1 MSWYQN
7 QYKLKMVILGD
18 SGVGK
23 SCLLT
28 RYVNNLYSEF
38 FTSTIGAAFMTKNI
52 DDKFRIDIWD
62 TAGQERYR
70 SLIPM
75 YLKGAHL
82 ILIVLSSDTPI
93 KNMNEQ
99 IDYWI
104 NYINNNGNI
113 FTNCKIILVI
123 SKVDL
128 NSDIINSDIPF
139 TNIERFY
146 KVLFV
151 SAKTGLNM
159 DKFTSN
165 IYDVCYLLGDI
176 INPTNCKKLEEPD
189 KYLDIVKRN
198 VSYYTGNRCSIL

>member
-75 YLKGAHL
+75 YLKGAHI

-93 KNMNEQ
+93 EKMNEQ
-99 IDYWI
+99 IEYWI
-104 NYINNNGNI
+104 NYLDSNGNI

-139 TNIERFY
+139 TKIERFY
-146 KVLFV
+146 KVLFL

>member
-1 MSWYQN
+1 MFYN
-7 QYKLKMVILGD
+7 NIMEIKFEKEIDYLIFFIILVKIVFIISAIGHIYF
-18 SGVGK
+18 SH
-23 SCLLT
+23 
-28 RYVNNLYSEF
+28 
-38 FTSTIGAAFMTKNI
+38 STIKQAKNI

-75 YLKGAHL
+75 YLKGAHIML
-82 ILIVLSSDTPI
+82 IILSSDTPFN
-93 KNMNEQ
+93 KMNDQ

-104 NYINNNGNI
+104 NYVDNNGNI
-113 FTNCKIILVI
+113 FNNCKIILVI
-123 SKVDL
+123 SKIDL
-128 NSDIINSDIPF
+128 NMELINSNMDFIH
-139 TNIERFY
+139 IERFY

-159 DKFTSN
+159 DKFSSD

-176 INPTNCKKLEEPD
+176 INPTNCKRVDEPPR
-189 KYLDIVKRN
+189 YVDIVKRN

>member
-75 YLKGAHL
+75 YCKGAHIML
-82 ILIVLSSDTPI
+82 IILSSDTPFS
-93 KNMNEQ
+93 KMNDQ

-104 NYINNNGNI
+104 NYVDNNGNI
-113 FTNCKIILVI
+113 FNNCKIILVI
-123 SKVDL
+123 SKIDL
-128 NSDIINSDIPF
+128 NMEIINSNMDFIH
-139 TNIERFY
+139 IERFY

-159 DKFTSN
+159 DKFSSS
-165 IYDVCYLLGDI
+165 IYDVCYLLGDML
-176 INPTNCKKLEEPD
+176 NPTNFKKVDEPPR
-189 KYLDIVKRN
+189 YVDIVKRN

>member
-28 RYVNNLYSEF
+28 RYVNNIYSEF

-52 DDKFRIDIWD
+52 DDKFRVDIWD

-75 YLKGAHL
+75 YLKGAHI
-82 ILIVLSSDTPI
+82 ILLVLSSDTPLEQ
-93 KNMNEQ
+93 MNNQ

-104 NYINNNGNI
+104 NYLDNNGNI
-113 FTNCKIILVI
+113 FTNCKILLVI
-123 SKVDL
+123 SKIDL
-128 NSDIINSDIPF
+128 NTDIMN
-139 TNIERFY
+139 
-146 KVLFV
+146 
-151 SAKTGLNM
+151 
-159 DKFTSN
+159 SN
-165 IYDVCYLLGDI
+165 ITKLSLQDYL
-176 INPTNCKKLEEPD
+176 K
-189 KYLDIVKRN
+189 KYLQVIFMM
-198 VSYYTGNRCSIL
+198 YATY

>member
-28 RYVNNLYSEF
+28 RYVNNIYSEF

-52 DDKFRIDIWD
+52 DDKFRVDIWD

-75 YLKGAHL
+75 YLKGAHI
-82 ILIVLSSDTPI
+82 ILLVLSSDTPLEQ
-93 KNMNEQ
+93 MNNQ

-104 NYINNNGNI
+104 NYLDNNGNI
-113 FTNCKIILVI
+113 FTNCKILLVI
-123 SKVDL
+123 SKIDL
-128 NSDIINSDIPF
+128 NTDIMNSNITF
-139 TNIERFY
+139 NQIERFY
-146 KVLFV
+146 KIVFV
-151 SAKTGLNM
+151 SAKTGLNI
-159 DKFTSN
+159 DTFTSN

-176 INPTNCKKLEEPD
+176 IKPTNCKKIPD
-189 KYLDIVKRN
+189 SNGYVDIVKRN

>member
-82 ILIVLSSDTPI
+82 ILIVLSSDSLI

-104 NYINNNGNI
+104 NYLDSNGNI

-139 TNIERFY
+139 TKIERFY
-146 KVLFV
+146 KVLFL

-176 INPTNCKKLEEPD
+176 INPTNSKKIEEPD

>member
-75 YLKGAHL
+75 YLKGAH
-82 ILIVLSSDTPI
+82 IVLIVLSSDTPI
-93 KNMNEQ
+93 EKMNEQ

-104 NYINNNGNI
+104 NYLDNNGNI
-113 FTNCKIILVI
+113 MTNCKIILVI

-128 NSDIINSDIPF
+128 NSNIIDSDM
-139 TNIERFY
+139 TLNNIERFY
-146 KVLFV
+146 KVLFI

-176 INPTNCKKLEEPD
+176 INPSNRKKIEETTG
-189 KYLDIVKRN
+189 YVDIVKRN

>member
-28 RYVNNLYSEF
+28 RYVNNIYSEF

-104 NYINNNGNI
+104 NYLDSNGNI

-139 TNIERFY
+139 TKIERFY
-146 KVLFV
+146 KVLFL

-165 IYDVCYLLGDI
+165 ICDVCYLLGDI
-176 INPTNCKKLEEPD
+176 INPTNSKKIEEPD

-198 VSYYTGNRCSIL
+198 VSYYTGSRCSIL

>member
-52 DDKFRIDIWD
+52 DDKFRVDIWD

-75 YLKGAHL
+75 YLKGAHI
-82 ILIVLSSDTPI
+82 ILLVLSSDTPLEQ
-93 KNMNEQ
+93 MNNQ

-104 NYINNNGNI
+104 NYLDNNGNI
-113 FTNCKIILVI
+113 FTNCKILLVI
-123 SKVDL
+123 SKIDL
-128 NSDIINSDIPF
+128 NTDIMNLDITF
-139 TNIERFY
+139 NHIERFC
-146 KVLFV
+146 KIVFV
-151 SAKTGLNM
+151 SAKTGFNIDTL
-159 DKFTSN
+159 TTY

-176 INPTNCKKLEEPD
+176 IKPSNCKKIED
-189 KYLDIVKRN
+189 SNRYVDIVKRN
-198 VSYYTGNRCSIL
+198 VSYYTGNKCSIL

>member
-75 YLKGAHL
+75 YLKGAHI
-82 ILIVLSSDTPI
+82 ILIVISSDTPI
-93 KNMNEQ
+93 EKMNEQ

-104 NYINNNGNI
+104 NYIDNNGNI
-113 FTNCKIILVI
+113 FKNCKIILVI

-128 NSDIINSDIPF
+128 NSNIIDSDITLPS
-139 TNIERFY
+139 IERFF
-146 KVLFV
+146 KVLCI
-151 SAKTGLNM
+151 SAKSGFNM
-159 DKFTSN
+159 DKFNSS
-165 IYDVCYLLGDI
+165 IYDVCYILGDI
-176 INPTNCKKLEEPD
+176 INPTNCKKIQETPT
-189 KYLDIVKRN
+189 YVDIVKKN
-198 VSYYTGNRCSIL
+198 VSYYTGNKCSIL

>member
-75 YLKGAHL
+75 YLKGAHIML
-82 ILIVLSSDTPI
+82 IILSSDTPFD
-93 KNMNEQ
+93 KMNDQ

-104 NYINNNGNI
+104 NYVDNNGNI
-113 FTNCKIILVI
+113 FNNCKIILVI
-123 SKVDL
+123 SKIDL
-128 NSDIINSDIPF
+128 NMDIINSNMDFIH
-139 TNIERFY
+139 IERFY

-151 SAKTGLNM
+151 SAKTALNM
-159 DKFTSN
+159 DKFSSS

-176 INPTNCKKLEEPD
+176 INPTNCKRVDEPPG
-189 KYLDIVKRN
+189 YVDIVKRN

>member
-7 QYKLKMVILGD
+7 QYKIKMVILGD

-28 RYVNNLYSEF
+28 RYVNNIYSEF

-75 YLKGAHL
+75 YLKGAQ
-82 ILIVLSSDTPI
+82 ILLLVLSSDTQI
-93 KNMNEQ
+93 EQMNNQ

-104 NYINNNGNI
+104 NYIDNNGNI
-113 FTNCKIILVI
+113 FQNCKIILVI
-123 SKVDL
+123 SKIDL
-128 NSDIINSDIPF
+128 NNDIMNS
-139 TNIERFY
+139 NITFNHSERFY
-146 KVLFV
+146 NILYL
-151 SAKTGLNM
+151 SAKTALNM
-159 DKFTSN
+159 DKFGN
-165 IYDVCYLLGDI
+165 CIYEACYLIGDI
-176 INPTNCKKLEEPD
+176 INPYNSKKLQNSNG
-189 KYLDIVKRN
+189 YVDIVKRN

>member
-75 YLKGAHL
+75 YLKGAHIML
-82 ILIVLSSDTPI
+82 IILSSDTPFN
-93 KNMNEQ
+93 KMNDQ

-104 NYINNNGNI
+104 INY
-113 FTNCKIILVI
+113 
-123 SKVDL
+123 
-128 NSDIINSDIPF
+128 
-139 TNIERFY
+139 
-146 KVLFV
+146 
-151 SAKTGLNM
+151 
-159 DKFTSN
+159 
-165 IYDVCYLLGDI
+165 
-176 INPTNCKKLEEPD
+176 
-189 KYLDIVKRN
+189 
-198 VSYYTGNRCSIL
+198 

>member
-52 DDKFRIDIWD
+52 DDKFRVDIWD

-75 YLKGAHL
+75 YLKGAHI
-82 ILIVLSSDTPI
+82 ILIVLSSDTPLEQ
-93 KNMNEQ
+93 MNNQ

-104 NYINNNGNI
+104 NYIDNNGNI
-113 FTNCKIILVI
+113 FTNCKILLVI
-123 SKVDL
+123 SKIDL
-128 NSDIINSDIPF
+128 NLDVMNLDITFNH
-139 TNIERFY
+139 IERFF
-146 KVLFV
+146 KIVFV
-151 SAKTGLNM
+151 SAKTGLNI
-159 DKFTSN
+159 DQFSSN

-176 INPTNCKKLEEPD
+176 IKPANCKKIED
-189 KYLDIVKRN
+189 SNGYVDIVKRN
-198 VSYYTGNRCSIL
+198 VSYFTGNRCSIL